1 MSRRCLAC
9 ILTIVLLCSLLAG
22 CAGKTESDKA
32 FPNVFNDILSTAK
45 CYLVW
50 DSDSPDE
57 YIICSNTK
65 YVTSESGKDIT
76 LLEDL
81 LNVLAEADCY
91 TYGRKINEKRPKDI
105 RYSEDEI
112 NSNIETGKRILAE
125 VKENCRL
132 AIYAMDKN
140 PETENGV
147 LKIDS
152 VLYALFLARDYE
164 SSNASE
170 PFKQQNRWVL
180 LDEDGDMVVVGGG
193 NYKEVKDYCGEMQKD
208 MFDAHDDLK
217 RFKVD
222 AVKIEVKTD

>member
-1 MSRRCLAC
+1 MYRRRLAS

-22 CAGKTESDKA
+22 CAGKTESNKA

-57 YIICSNTK
+57 YIICDNTK

-76 LLEDL
+76 SLEAL

-91 TYGRKINEKRPKDI
+91 TYGRKINEKRPNDI

-112 NSNIETGKRILAE
+112 NSNIKTGKRILAE
-125 VKENCRL
+125 IKENCRL
-132 AIYAMDKN
+132 TIYAMDKD
-140 PETENGV
+140 PEEENGV

-164 SSNASE
+164 SSSASE
-170 PFKQQNRWVL
+170 SFKQQNRWVL
-180 LDEDGDMVVVGGG
+180 LDSDGEMIVVGGG
-193 NYKEVKDYCGEMQKD
+193 NYKEIKDYCGEMQKAV
-208 MFDAHDDLK
+208 FDAQDDMK
-217 RFKVD
+217 RIKADV
-222 AVKIEVKTD
+222 VRIEVMTK